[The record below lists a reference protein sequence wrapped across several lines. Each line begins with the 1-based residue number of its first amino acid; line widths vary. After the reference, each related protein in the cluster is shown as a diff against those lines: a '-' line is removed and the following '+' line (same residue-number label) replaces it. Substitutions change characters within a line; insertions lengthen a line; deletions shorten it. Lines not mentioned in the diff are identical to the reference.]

1 MTSRLIQ
8 KQRKSKNFL
17 KRERKNKAQTIVI
30 TVLAFLSVCVDSRAC
45 IRLIKGKLTFT
56 FI

>member
-17 KRERKNKAQTIVI
+17 KRERKNKAQTTVI
-30 TVLAFLSVCVDSRAC
+30 PVLAFLSVCVDSRAC
-45 IRLIKGKLTFT
+45 IRLIKGTPA
-56 FI
+56 FIFI